1 MVKMMTPSYALADL
15 VVDEVEEEQTD
26 SEGVVVETEVP
37 GNHFQAVDQLARQ
50 IRGKAVVS
58 ADSQGRQRPWSTPTQ

>member
-1 MVKMMTPSYALADL
+1 MMLSYVLADL
-15 VVDEVEEEQTD
+15 VVDEVEEEEEQTD
-26 SEGVVVETEVP
+26 SEGVVVETEVS

>member
-1 MVKMMTPSYALADL
+1 MMLSYVLADL
-15 VVDEVEEEQTD
+15 VVDEVEEEEEQTD

-50 IRGKAVVS
+50 TRGKAVVS
-58 ADSQGRQRPWSTPTQ
+58 ADSQGRQSPWSTPTQ

>member
-1 MVKMMTPSYALADL
+1 MMLRYVLADL
-15 VVDEVEEEQTD
+15 VVDEVEQTD

-50 IRGKAVVS
+50 
-58 ADSQGRQRPWSTPTQ
+58 T